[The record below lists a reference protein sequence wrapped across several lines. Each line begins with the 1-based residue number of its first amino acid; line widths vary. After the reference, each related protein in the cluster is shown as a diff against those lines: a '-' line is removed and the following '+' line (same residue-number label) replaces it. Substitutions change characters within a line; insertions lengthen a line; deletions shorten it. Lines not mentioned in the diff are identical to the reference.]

1 VCWHGCRFVD
11 DMNCALHTI
20 VLACCAAWS
29 AAAVASPT
37 NATPS
42 TRFATTPPPVVVL
55 HPGILGFRRLP
66 LLGDYW
72 GDLPARLREQGMT
85 VVERAPGPVEPP
97 IVRARAL
104 AADVAA
110 IRAETG
116 VERVV
121 IVAHSQGGLD
131 VRAAI
136 DGIDGFAEQVGA
148 VATLSTPHHGTP
160 MADFAF
166 LLPAALVNDVFDAL
180 HWTFESSQHIGP
192 RTADTPHTLQALS
205 RSGGEQYMRAHPTSA
220 VPFFSIAAVTGDD
233 VDDVCS
239 SGIWGAPVVQDFA
252 GPLSWWN
259 RAAIAYT
266 AGSISNDG
274 VVPTASMRFGTFLG
288 CVPADHGDW
297 MGWTSHPL
305 EEELVWAST
314 SFLVE
319 LVSTLVDVDRYGER
333 AMPAHLGAL
342 ATLARSS
349 TALTTSGAAPRRN
362 PVIAGA
368 PAAVRADVG
377 AADGTARQ
385 RN

>member
-1 VCWHGCRFVD
+1 MHRL
-11 DMNCALHTI
+11 LHTI
-20 VLACCAAWS
+20 IFVGVALCS
-29 AAAVASPT
+29 AAATAAPT
-37 NATPS
+37 APTATTHTRG

-55 HPGILGFRRLP
+55 HPGILGFRHLP
-66 LLGDYW
+66 VLGDYW
-72 GDLPARLREQGMT
+72 GDLPARLREQGIT

-104 AADVAA
+104 VADVAA

-131 VRAAI
+131 VRAAL
-136 DGIDGFAEQVGA
+136 DGIEGFAEQVGA

-166 LLPAALVNDVFDAL
+166 LFPDALVNEVFEAL
-180 HWTFESSQHIGP
+180 HWTFETSQNIGP
-192 RTADTPHTLQALS
+192 RAADTPRTLQALS
-205 RSGGEQYMRAHPTSA
+205 RSGGEQYTQAHPTSA
-220 VPFFSIAAVTGDD
+220 VPFFSVAAVTGHD

-239 SGIWGAPVVQDFA
+239 SGIWGAPVVEDFA

-259 RAAIAYT
+259 RAAIAWT
-266 AGSISNDG
+266 AGTISNDG

-314 SFLVE
+314 PFLVE
-319 LVSTLVDVDRYGER
+319 LVTALVDVDRYGER

-349 TALTTSGAAPRRN
+349 TAPATTAGATPRQSLA
-362 PVIAGA
+362 IASA
-368 PAAVRADVG
+368 PAATRATVL
-377 AADGTARQ
+377 AAGDTARP

>member
-1 VCWHGCRFVD
+1 MHRV
-11 DMNCALHTI
+11 LHTI
-20 VLACCAAWS
+20 VVACVALCS
-29 AAAVASPT
+29 AVATAAPAAPT
-37 NATPS
+37 HA

-55 HPGILGFRRLP
+55 HPGILGFRHLP
-66 LLGDYW
+66 VLGDYW
-72 GDLPARLREQGMT
+72 GDLPARLREQGIT

-104 AADVAA
+104 AADVAR

-166 LLPAALVNDVFDAL
+166 LLPEALVNDVFDAL
-180 HWTFESSQHIGP
+180 HWTFETTQSVGP
-192 RTADTPHTLQALS
+192 RAADTPNTLHALS
-205 RSGGEQYMRAHPTSA
+205 RSGGEAYTLAHPTSA
-220 VPFFSIAAVTGDD
+220 VPFFSVAAVTGHD
-233 VDDVCS
+233 VDNVCS
-239 SGIWGAPVVQDFA
+239 TGIWGPPVVEDFA
-252 GPLSWWN
+252 GPLAWWN

-266 AGSISNDG
+266 AGTISNDG

-314 SFLVE
+314 PFLVE
-319 LVSTLVDVDRYGER
+319 LITALVDVERYGER

-349 TALTTSGAAPRRN
+349 TTP
-362 PVIAGA
+362 
-368 PAAVRADVG
+368 
-377 AADGTARQ
+377 
-385 RN
+385 